1 MNINVAETN
10 DVKNNH
16 TYMEQDF
23 DIRNISSYDERDT
36 YKVLRP
42 LTFDDFS
49 GQEKIIENLK
59 VFVAAAKL
67 R

>member
-1 MNINVAETN
+1 
-10 DVKNNH
+10 
-16 TYMEQDF
+16 MEQDF

-36 YKVLRP
+36 DKVLRP

-59 VFVAAAKL
+59 VFVGNCRVFLAEL
-67 R
+67 